1 MAWSHHS
8 MVVDQ
13 ARAVSVPC
21 HAVLSF
27 IYSSQSCYPCKS
39 DVKQTECVCHAI
51 PHDSVCQLKVRNANQ
66 SEICHLGP
74 KIAPI
79 DAKEATA
86 ETVKGLKAV
95 ALSAVNV
102 VTSSVIAEALVVAA
116 EADHIAPEAAEVIP
130 TTLVDVLTV
139 ILPAVTTDAA
149 PAAPLALV
157 PLISAEERARQG
169 ETTVTIEAV
178 LPLVVVAA
186 AQAQEITGLPTD
198 LLSMNVK
205 ALVPTVPS
213 ALLRAQEVLLD
224 AISEDHD
231 RETTRQDTNL
241 PQAIVPLM
249 TREYKKMEPAQK
261 QTDFMMERRATTS
274 KDH

>member
-1 MAWSHHS
+1 
-8 MVVDQ
+8 
-13 ARAVSVPC
+13 
-21 HAVLSF
+21 
-27 IYSSQSCYPCKS
+27 
-39 DVKQTECVCHAI
+39 
-51 PHDSVCQLKVRNANQ
+51 LKVRNANQ

-213 ALLRAQEVLLD
+213 APLRAQEVLPD

-261 QTDFMMERRATTS
+261 QTDFLMERRATTS

>member
-1 MAWSHHS
+1 MLFRS
-8 MVVDQ
+8 
-13 ARAVSVPC
+13 
-21 HAVLSF
+21 
-27 IYSSQSCYPCKS
+27 
-39 DVKQTECVCHAI
+39 
-51 PHDSVCQLKVRNANQ
+51 
-66 SEICHLGP
+66 
-74 KIAPI
+74 
-79 DAKEATA
+79 
-86 ETVKGLKAV
+86 
-95 ALSAVNV
+95 
-102 VTSSVIAEALVVAA
+102 
-116 EADHIAPEAAEVIP
+116 
-130 TTLVDVLTV
+130 
-139 ILPAVTTDAA
+139 VTTDAA

-157 PLISAEERARQG
+157 PLISEEVRARQG

-213 ALLRAQEVLLD
+213 APLRAQEVLLD

-249 TREYKKMEPAQK
+249 TREYKKM
-261 QTDFMMERRATTS
+261 
-274 KDH
+274 